1 MAELIYPDAG
11 QWINALEAGQQAGM
25 TQRRNAAATSA
36 GGKMSAGDYQGAAA
50 DLYGAGDIQSGVAI
64 SRIGADQATQA
75 HKLARQQAVQ
85 QKLAAGDIAGAYED
99 AGADPELIGA
109 LDKVAAHSKETTAT
123 LAGALQAL
131 KDPATGQWLPP
142 ELARARYQEIKPTL
156 QARGIDPRMLDGFD
170 PTPANL
176 EAIQGQ
182 VLGLQEQLKMAA
194 PKVVGKS
201 LVTPQ
206 GKPLYTDPTYEKV
219 GADETLIEVGA
230 GGGGDGAPGASGG
243 GGPAPAGGFDAVYHG
258 FVAPH
263 EGGYTAHDGNGSP
276 ANFGINQGA
285 NPEVDVSKLTP
296 QAAQQ
301 ILHDKYWIPSG
312 AEKLPPALQAIQFD
326 TAVNMGVGA
335 AQSLLHQ
342 SGGDPAAYLKLR
354 EERYR
359 AIAAADPS
367 KASKLPVWLARNA
380 DLAAYVSGHGGGDGA
395 ELPGGAKVLFTGAAK
410 GGGEDDIN
418 DAAIKLQASK
428 YLQTGVV
435 PPFGMGRAGTTAR
448 NKFYNEAAKQADEL
462 HLSSADLVSGAYTTK
477 ALGASLTQMQKS
489 LEATQS
495 YEKTAIANGEL
506 MLRLAPKGGGQTGI
520 PVLNRWLQ
528 AGRKQIA
535 GDPDVTMF
543 DNAIGA
549 YSEEYAKVM
558 TGNLGNVAATDG
570 ARRDAAERLGKYAA
584 QGQLRQ
590 GYDVMK
596 EEMENRNRAQ
606 EAQVAGIQKKLRAGI
621 TPGSPEDVPGPDAG
635 ADGGAAPKP
644 PGWSKQLT
652 PAQQATVQGF
662 ATAQGAPGSEGNP
675 YAPVNQAEYQKLP
688 LGAWYVHP
696 DGHVRHKLTAKP

>member
-1 MAELIYPDAG
+1 MAELIFPDAG

-25 TQRRNAAATSA
+25 TQRRSAAATSA

-99 AGADPELIGA
+99 AGTDADLIGA

-142 ELARARYQEIKPTL
+142 DLARARYLEIKPTL

-219 GADETLIEVGA
+219 GDTETLVEV
-230 GGGGDGAPGASGG
+230 GGGGGSEGG
-243 GGPAPAGGFDAVYHG
+243 GAAAPTGAGPAPGGGFDAVYHG

-296 QAAQQ
+296 QAAQK
-301 ILHDKYWIPSG
+301 ILHDKYWVPSG

-335 AQSLLHQ
+335 AQNLLQQ

-380 DLAAYVSGHGGGDGA
+380 DLSAYVSGQGGGAGA
-395 ELPGGAKVLFTGAAK
+395 ELPGGAKVIFAGSPKGA
-410 GGGEDDIN
+410 GENDIN
-418 DAAIKLQASK
+418 ESAIKLQASK

-435 PPFGMGRAGTTAR
+435 PPFGMGRSGTMAR

-477 ALGASLTQMQKS
+477 ALGASMTQMQKS

-495 YEKTAIANGEL
+495 YEKTALANGEL
-506 MLRLAPKGGGQTGI
+506 MLSLAPKGGGQTGI

-535 GDPDVTMF
+535 GDPDVTKF

-549 YSEEYAKVM
+549 FSEEYAKVM

-570 ARRDAAERLGKYAA
+570 ARKDASERLAKYAA
-584 QGQLRQ
+584 QDQLTQ

-596 EEMENRNRAQ
+596 QEMENRNHAQ
-606 EAQVAGIQKKLRAGI
+606 EAQVAGIQAKLRAGI
-621 TPGSPEDVPGPDAG
+621 TPGSPQDTPGAG
-635 ADGGAAPKP
+635 TTAAPKANP
-644 PGWSKQLT
+644 QASWTAP
-652 PAQQATVQGF
+652 QQA
-662 ATAQGAPGSEGNP
+662 AAKRADANAAPGSQGNP
-675 YAPVNQAEYQKLP
+675 FVPTTEAQYKKLP
-688 LGAWYVHP
+688 KGAHYIFT
-696 DGHVRHKLTAKP
+696 DGRVMVKGG